1 MAKFHKST
9 TLNFFLMFL
18 IFSSIITLTNQKKH
32 LRKRKSLRKL
42 QATTQ
47 ITIPTSSATVTSTI
61 PKTSLTSTNVIQTIP
76 TTIIQSSTDA
86 SDDLNST
93 YIYKPSS
100 DSGLSTGAIVG
111 ILIPSLL
118 AVGGVGAYAAIAR
131 GSRPPIQY
139 NNTSYTNGRTNIPID
154 SRQNIREVQ
163 VNQPEIVLQNPAVPI
178 GKEVP
183 GVINQPI
190 PNNQVIISQSQFIP
204 NNNEV
209 KTFNV

>member
-1 MAKFHKST
+1 MAKFHKSSA
-9 TLNFFLMFL
+9 LNFFLMFL

-86 SDDLNST
+86 SDGLNST

-139 NNTSYTNGRTNIPID
+139 NNTSYTNGRTNIPIE
-154 SRQNIREVQ
+154 SRQNIREIQ

-204 NNNEV
+204 NNNEI